1 MEKDIV
7 IIGGGP
13 GGYVAAIRG
22 AQLGGKVTLIE
33 ENALGGTCLNVGCIP
48 TKALYKNAEVISTL
62 KNIEEFG
69 IKGIENYSIDVEKIQ
84 ERKQNVIDQLVGG
97 IHTVLSAYGVEILRG
112 RGTILN
118 KNLVKTTLVTG
129 EEREIPAKNIIIATG
144 AKPTLP
150 PIPGIHLNGVMTSN
164 ELLSFKEIPKRLAI
178 IGGGVIGIEFAGIF
192 NALGSEVTVFEFAP
206 SILIKLDKD
215 ISKRLTTSL
224 KKDGIKINTSTGVEE
239 IKESNGSLVV
249 VAKDKKGSIEV
260 EVDQVLV
267 SVGRT
272 PVIEGLNLE
281 GIGIELDRKRIQ
293 VNDRFETNVKG
304 IYAIGDVN
312 GGMMLAHEAS
322 HEGKSVAE
330 IIMGAPVSEDRG
342 VVPSCIFISPEISTV
357 GITEEDAKEQGID
370 YKTSKFM
377 FGANGKA
384 LSMGEPQGFVK
395 VISTGKNNR
404 IIGVHIMGPH
414 AADLIHEGALAIR
427 NQLTADDIASTIHA
441 HPTLGEA
448 FVEAVM
454 GLTNEAIHMVPSKR

>member
-1 MEKDIV
+1 MV
-7 IIGGGP
+7 VIGGGP
-13 GGYVAAIRG
+13 GGYVAAIRV

-48 TKALYKNAEVISTL
+48 TKALYKNAEVMMTL

-69 IKGIENYSIDVEKIQ
+69 VANIGDYSINVDKIQ
-84 ERKQNVIDQLVGG
+84 ERKQNVVDQLVGG
-97 IHTVLSAYGVEILRG
+97 IDKVLNAYGVEVLNG
-112 RGTILN
+112 RGTIIN
-118 KNLVKTTLVTG
+118 KNLVKATLKDG
-129 EEREIPAKNIIIATG
+129 EEREILAKNIVIATG

-150 PIPGIHLNGVMTSN
+150 PIPGIDLEGVITST
-164 ELLSFKEIPKRLAI
+164 ELLNFKEIPKRLAI
-178 IGGGVIGIEFAGIF
+178 IGGGVIGVEFAGIF
-192 NALGSEVTVFEFAP
+192 NALGSEVTIFEFAP

-239 IKESNGSLVV
+239 VKENNGSLLV
-249 VAKDKKGSIEV
+249 VAKDKKGQIEV

-272 PVIEGLNLE
+272 PFTEGLNLE
-281 GIGIELDRKRIQ
+281 NLGINMDRKRIN
-293 VNDRFETNVKG
+293 VNHDFETNVEG

-330 IIMGAPVSEDRG
+330 KIMGAKVSEG
-342 VVPSCIFISPEISTV
+342 HNLIPSCIFVSPEISTV
-357 GITEEDAKEQGID
+357 GLTEEEAKEQGLD
-370 YKTSKFM
+370 YKVSKFM

-384 LSMGEPQGFVK
+384 LAMGEPQGFVK
-395 VISTGKNNR
+395 VIATGEENTL
-404 IIGVHIMGPH
+404 IGVHIMGPH
-414 AADLIHEGALAIR
+414 AADLIQEGALAIR
-427 NQLTADDIASTIHA
+427 KKLTADDIANTIHA

-448 FVEAVM
+448 FLEAVM

>member
-1 MEKDIV
+1 
-7 IIGGGP
+7 
-13 GGYVAAIRG
+13 
-22 AQLGGKVTLIE
+22 
-33 ENALGGTCLNVGCIP
+33 
-48 TKALYKNAEVISTL
+48 
-62 KNIEEFG
+62 
-69 IKGIENYSIDVEKIQ
+69 
-84 ERKQNVIDQLVGG
+84 
-97 IHTVLSAYGVEILRG
+97 
-112 RGTILN
+112 
-118 KNLVKTTLVTG
+118 
-129 EEREIPAKNIIIATG
+129 
-144 AKPTLP
+144 
-150 PIPGIHLNGVMTSN
+150 
-164 ELLSFKEIPKRLAI
+164 
-178 IGGGVIGIEFAGIF
+178 
-192 NALGSEVTVFEFAP
+192 
-206 SILIKLDKD
+206 LDKD